1 VFQAIEHREQV
12 TQAAP
17 ETIEFPDKQ
26 RVARLQSLEATEK
39 GRRLARD
46 CALSRSVNMRSEIS
60 GDMAVGAL
68 IEGAVM
74 ETVAM
79 NGSGVIPAGSRVQ
92 ERLRRMEHYTYPIS
106 YFVIALEFTEIRN
119 RGTRDSAPILRRP
132 GRHRWFARDRT
143 NTVYSGEH

>member
-17 ETIEFPDKQ
+17 ETIEFPDNQ

-68 IEGAVM
+68 IEGAVT
-74 ETVAM
+74 ETVAR
-79 NGSGVIPAGSRVQ
+79 NGSGVIPAGSLVRG
-92 ERLRRMEHYTYPIS
+92 RLRRMETLHLPD
-106 YFVIALEFTEIRN
+106 FVL
-119 RGTRDSAPILRRP
+119 
-132 GRHRWFARDRT
+132 RDRAG
-143 NTVYSGEH
+143 VH